1 MYKRRI
7 LDETTSER
15 WSFIMFGNMQPLA
28 SECWIGIKD
37 VLWLKVHRQVYRQK
51 LNLELW
57 TEELEHKA
65 IILHILTDVKNTTLH
80 TVTDDA
86 GPFIQ
91 FPPFPYKKKCK
102 NVKWGVGKWVLPS
115 WLPTKFFLGLYMPT
129 ERHKLLPWVV
139 HQKREIVP
147 TLLIDLFQIVSN
159 DRVFNLKKVY

>member
-1 MYKRRI
+1 
-7 LDETTSER
+7 
-15 WSFIMFGNMQPLA
+15 MQPLA

-65 IILHILTDVKNTTLH
+65 IILHIVTDVKNTTLH

-91 FPPFPYKKKCK
+91 FPPFPYKKS
-102 NVKWGVGKWVLPS
+102 VK
-115 WLPTKFFLGLYMPT
+115 T
-129 ERHKLLPWVV
+129 
-139 HQKREIVP
+139 
-147 TLLIDLFQIVSN
+147 
-159 DRVFNLKKVY
+159 